1 MKWNL
6 SLKIERP
13 FIVLQHRGKHA
24 SQSNEVLDSSL
35 GELCGTIAETQCEI
49 KAALIKI
56 LDQTLRTNLRLHDL
70 KNRLQVIEQDQEDLR
85 FQVQA
90 LAQGRDKAEIMEVP
104 KRLKKYHRWNDM
116 VRPVDATDNHPD
128 YGDILDKS
136 TIQLGSAWA
145 PSERLKLD

>member
-1 MKWNL
+1 M
-6 SLKIERP
+6 
-13 FIVLQHRGKHA
+13 A
-24 SQSNEVLDSSL
+24 SQSNEDGLDASL
-35 GELCGTIAETQCEI
+35 SELCGTIGETQCEI

-90 LAQGRDKAEIMEVP
+90 LAQGRDQAEIMEVP

-116 VRPVDATDNHPD
+116 VRPVDETDNHPD
-128 YGDILDKS
+128 YGDVLDKS

-145 PSERLKLD
+145 SSERLKLE